1 MLAVNDAVKG
11 KSNSKGSE
19 NASEEAK
26 KLVELLEK
34 LEGNI
39 DAIPPIEQPQRFGNV
54 AFKSWYQRLVEV
66 DRIVFI
72 E

>member
-1 MLAVNDAVKG
+1 MAVNEAVKG

-19 NASEEAK
+19 KASEEAK
-26 KLVELLEK
+26 NLVKLLKK
-34 LEGNI
+34 LDENI

-54 AFKSWYQRLVEV
+54 AFKSWYRRLEEV
-66 DRIVFI
+66 DRTVFF